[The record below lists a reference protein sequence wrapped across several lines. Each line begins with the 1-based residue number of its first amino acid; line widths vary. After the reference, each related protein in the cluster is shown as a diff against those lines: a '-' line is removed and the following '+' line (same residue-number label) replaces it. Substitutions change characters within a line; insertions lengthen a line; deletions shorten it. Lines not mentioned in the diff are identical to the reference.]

1 MNRRNAP
8 RLLANLLYGLYMG
21 VLGVVLHSWWFIA
34 LAAYDIVLTVLRFA
48 LELCRTNRPEE
59 IQRFVPRFTGGM
71 LLFLSVTMA
80 GITYL
85 CLLDERGS
93 HHHVIVM
100 ITLALYAF
108 TKITL
113 AIVRMVRHRD
123 DRHPAVRC
131 LRNVRLAD
139 GAVSIFALQRSML
152 VSFEGM
158 TPQNIQLMN
167 ALTGTAVYLMIAILG
182 INLIGGKRVIMA
194 KSKLV
199 EANEKIA
206 EAVTGGYKKIETG
219 VVEGYEKI
227 EKGVVEGYE
236 KIEKGVVEGYTKL
249 EDKFIDRFLAH
260 EGETVEE
267 ARERLKKN
275 VK

>member
-1 MNRRNAP
+1 MNRRKAP
-8 RLLANLLYGLYMG
+8 RLLVNLLYGLYMG

-48 LELCRTNRPEE
+48 LELCRKNRPEE

-80 GITYL
+80 GTTYL
-85 CLLDERGS
+85 SLLDERGS
-93 HHHVIVM
+93 RHHVIVM

-113 AIVRMVRHRD
+113 AIVRMVRHRN
-123 DRHPAVRC
+123 DRHPAMRC

-158 TPQNIQLMN
+158 TPQNIRLMN

-182 INLIGGKRVIMA
+182 ILLIGGKRVTMA
-194 KSKLV
+194 KSKFV

-206 EAVTGGYKKIETG
+206 EAVTGGYKKIET
-219 VVEGYEKI
+219 
-227 EKGVVEGYE
+227 
-236 KIEKGVVEGYTKL
+236 GVVEGYTKL

-267 ARERLKKN
+267 ARERLKKSS
-275 VK
+275 K